1 MKEQEW
7 YECFG
12 TITPTEDYH
21 KYVVIVEG
29 ADAPKVVYNT
39 IELACVEQTRLA
51 IKTAHQKTR
60 VMIARVESIIQ
71 GAVTISTSPT
81 IRWN

>member
-1 MKEQEW
+1 MKEQEGHK
-7 YECFG
+7 CFE

-29 ADAPKVVYNT
+29 A
-39 IELACVEQTRLA
+39 
-51 IKTAHQKTR
+51 
-60 VMIARVESIIQ
+60 
-71 GAVTISTSPT
+71 VTISTSPT